1 MATIINGID
10 VSDCLTVDLPGH
22 VELIIRY
29 ADGNVKTIDYTAG
42 LLAKGGAHVRQ
53 LSGSL
58 VKQVKAAYASA
69 GHEVLEVR
77 NVERT
82 HVRTQ
87 AELAE
92 IAAGRL
98 SDREYDA
105 YRRHHN
111 AVAAMAAG
119 GESHDTI

>member
-1 MATIINGID
+1 MTIINGID
-10 VSDCLTVDLPGH
+10 VSDCLAIKVPDH
-22 VELIIRY
+22 VELVVRY
-29 ADGNVKTIDYTAG
+29 ADGQTKTLDYTAG
-42 LLAKGGAHVRQ
+42 LLAKGGPRVLQ
-53 LSGSL
+53 LAGSL
-58 VKQVKAAYASA
+58 IKQVKDAYASA

-82 HVRTQ
+82 HFRTQ

-98 SDREYDA
+98 ADREYDA

-119 GESHDTI
+119 GEAHDTI

>member
-1 MATIINGID
+1 MTIINGID
-10 VSDCLTVDLPGH
+10 VSDCLTINIPDH
-22 VELIIRY
+22 VELVVRY
-29 ADGNVKTIDYTAG
+29 ADGQTKTLDYTAG
-42 LLAKGGAHVRQ
+42 LLAKGGPRVLQ
-53 LSGSL
+53 LAGSL
-58 VKQVKAAYASA
+58 IKQVKAAYASA

-98 SDREYDA
+98 ADREYDA